1 MWCAGRVKGETLV
14 LPSHV
19 SYSRITCVCL
29 QGSAK
34 SLELGLRVSLTL
46 RLRSMDQVKKITLQ
60 RFFFV
65 SFLNKRGGEAYW
77 QNKKRKEV
85 SQVLS
90 RTLFYSYIQKYSL
103 YSAVE
108 YYNSAYFSIFL
119 ASGWLEGER
128 EDSKAWQQRGGQ
140 RGDSSVQGEEGSCQ
154 LKDRLLLEK
163 DVFS

>member
-1 MWCAGRVKGETLV
+1 MQGGWKEKL
-14 LPSHV
+14 L
-19 SYSRITCVCL
+19 SYHRTSAIAESLCL

-34 SLELGLRVSLTL
+34 SLELGLRVGLTL

-60 RFFFV
+60 RFFYV
-65 SFLNKRGGEAYW
+65 SFLNIKRRGGEACW